1 MLSSAS
7 KSEIE
12 DAIKDVNESLKGE
25 DAEDIRAKTERL
37 QTAFHKV
44 SEAMY
49 ERAQAE
55 QSATSEAQSSNGTA
69 DGAGAAEEEVV
80 DAEVVDDQQR

>member
-1 MLSSAS
+1 M
-7 KSEIE
+7 
-12 DAIKDVNESLKGE
+12 KGE
-25 DAEDIRAKTERL
+25 DSDDIRAKTERL

-55 QSATSEAQSSNGTA
+55 QQAEAPSANGSPNGDA
-69 DGAGAAEEEVV
+69 AAGEAEEEVV
-80 DAEVVDDQQR
+80 DAEVVDEQK